1 MMLFIAINFIIVPLV
16 ILAHPSYS
24 ALAFHAFVPKI
35 RGGASSSAVLLI
47 ISIIGTTVAPWQLF
61 FQESNIVDKRITPRW
76 LNYERVDTI
85 IGSFVVVIVAGVLLA
100 TTAAGLAGHGSTTS
114 YTNALGVARGLG
126 HYVGHGTGALF
137 ALLLL
142 NASIIGAAVVT
153 LASSYAIG
161 DLSSTHQGL
170 NARLWEAKGF
180 YGGFAA
186 LLVLAGT
193 VAVVP
198 GAPLGVITL
207 AVQALCGL
215 MLPSTTI
222 IVLMLANDRELMGPW
237 KNGRLLNV
245 VAVFMVVVL
254 VVLSFTLMIST
265 LFTSIHVLT
274 LLEVLAGVGV
284 VGLVIGLPIAWR
296 RWEPPAHYDID
307 KRDWRTPRLT
317 LLAPMPK
324 SKARTVLMRSQSVY
338 LFAAGI
344 LLIVRIVQLLTS

>member
-1 MMLFIAINFIIVPLV
+1 
-16 ILAHPSYS
+16 
-24 ALAFHAFVPKI
+24 
-35 RGGASSSAVLLI
+35 
-47 ISIIGTTVAPWQLF
+47 
-61 FQESNIVDKRITPRW
+61 
-76 LNYERVDTI
+76 
-85 IGSFVVVIVAGVLLA
+85 
-100 TTAAGLAGHGSTTS
+100 
-114 YTNALGVARGLG
+114 
-126 HYVGHGTGALF
+126 
-137 ALLLL
+137 
-142 NASIIGAAVVT
+142 
-153 LASSYAIG
+153 
-161 DLSSTHQGL
+161 
-170 NARLWEAKGF
+170 
-180 YGGFAA
+180 
-186 LLVLAGT
+186 
-193 VAVVP
+193 VVP

-265 LFTSIHVLT
+265 LFTSVHVLT

-284 VGLVIGLPIAWR
+284 VGLLIGIPMAWR

-324 SKARTVLMRSQSVY
+324 SRARTILMRSQSVY
-338 LFAAGI
+338 LFSAGI

>member
-1 MMLFIAINFIIVPLV
+1 M
-16 ILAHPSYS
+16 
-24 ALAFHAFVPKI
+24 
-35 RGGASSSAVLLI
+35 
-47 ISIIGTTVAPWQLF
+47 
-61 FQESNIVDKRITPRW
+61 
-76 LNYERVDTI
+76 
-85 IGSFVVVIVAGVLLA
+85 
-100 TTAAGLAGHGSTTS
+100 GLAGHGNTGS

-126 HYVGHGTGALF
+126 HYVGHDAGALF
-137 ALLLL
+137 AILLL
-142 NASIIGAAVVT
+142 NASVIGAAVVT

-161 DLSSTHQGL
+161 DLSASHQGL
-170 NARLWEAKGF
+170 NARLSEAKGF
-180 YGGFAA
+180 YGGFG
-186 LLVLAGT
+186 LLLLLAGT

-245 VAVFMVVVL
+245 AAVVMVAVL
-254 VVLSFTLMIST
+254 VVLSLTLMIST
-265 LFTSIHVLT
+265 LFTGVHVLT
-274 LLEVLAGVGV
+274 LLEVLAVLAGLGLL
-284 VGLVIGLPIAWR
+284 VGLPMAWR
-296 RWEPPAHYDID
+296 RWQAPEHYDID

-324 SKARTVLMRSQSVY
+324 SRARTILMRSQSGY

-344 LLIVRIVQLLTS
+344 LLTVRIVQLLTS